1 MGTSQGLDDAIR
13 AALIDAACRA
23 RLRAYAPYS
32 KFLVGAALRS
42 VDGEIFVGCNV
53 ENASY
58 GLTICAER
66 TALTSAVAA
75 GKREFDALA
84 LAMTGGGTPCG
95 ACRQVL
101 AEFAPDLPI
110 LLVPVDESGHVS
122 GRVTETTLTTLLPG
136 RFVL

>member
-1 MGTSQGLDDAIR
+1 MDAATGLDDAVR

-23 RLRAYAPYS
+23 RQRAYAPYS

-66 TALTSAVAA
+66 TAVTSAVAA
-75 GKREFDALA
+75 GKRAFDGLA

-101 AEFAPDLPI
+101 SEFAPDLPI
-110 LLVPVDESGHVS
+110 LLVPVDESGHVY
-122 GRVTETTLTTLLPG
+122 GPVTETSLTILLPG